1 MARKYVAMRT
11 LSGIYRVLGTIVA
24 VITLLIAIS
33 LCSASVLGGAAI
45 DNFARNYGLYTNI
58 AGITGGL
65 VTGLVLS
72 GLALLYGGLMTVVF
86 FAVAEGLSLLIAVEE
101 NTRATARMLES
112 TIGFET
118 TVEEPAPADQAGQ
131 LE

>member
-1 MARKYVAMRT
+1 MARKYTAMRT
-11 LSGIYRVLGTIVA
+11 LAGIYRVFGTVVA

-33 LCSASVLGGAAI
+33 LCAASILGGAAI
-45 DNFARNYGLYTNI
+45 DDFTRTFGLYTNI

-72 GLALLYGGLMTVVF
+72 GLAVIYGGLMTVVF

-101 NTRATARMLES
+101 NTRATARMLEN

-118 TVEEPAPADQAGQ
+118 QTVEPPPSEQAEPQG
-131 LE
+131 